1 MMKERFLPI
10 GSIVL
15 LNGGTKELMI
25 TGYCIVSEDAL
36 KDKSN
41 NPGNVRIYDYSACTY
56 PEGFVRTDL
65 NILFDEKKFRFV
77 TFSNESNNDI
87 FSTFSEMILL
97 SSFLSVLI
105 TLFR

>member
-1 MMKERFLPI
+1 MKERFLPI

-36 KDKSN
+36 KEKEK
-41 NPGNVRIYDYSACTY
+41 NPSGVRIYDYSACTY

-65 NILFDEKKFRFV
+65 NILFDHNQK
-77 TFSNESNNDI
+77 
-87 FSTFSEMILL
+87 
-97 SSFLSVLI
+97 VLMQV
-105 TLFR
+105 